1 MSGVGTSEGQG
12 FTVSSAVL
20 AIVLNYVDCNVS
32 GPTVGVI
39 NCSDQSST
47 SFEEKVAMTLKDGG
61 QFVFT
66 CNHNLLDQAALFA
79 AVGVGDTWT
88 VTWPKS
94 ASANTAATDVFP
106 GFIIGTP
113 RTVGKGDLMKVI
125 VTIEV
130 SGTPT
135 PTSELV
141 P

>member
-1 MSGVGTSEGQG
+1 MSGTGTSEGQG

-20 AIVLNYVDCNVS
+20 AIVLNYVDCNIS

-39 NCSDQSST
+39 NCSDQST
-47 SFEEKVAMTLKDGG
+47 TNFEEKIAMTLKDGG
-61 QFVFT
+61 QYAFT
-66 CNHNLLDQAALFA
+66 CNHNLLDQAALLA
-79 AVGVGDTWT
+79 AIGVTDNWT

-94 ASANTAATDVFP
+94 ASANTAATDVIP

-113 RTVGKGDLMKVI
+113 KTIGKGDLMKVI

-130 SGTPT
+130 SGTPVL
-135 PTSELV
+135 TSELV